1 MSSLRFL
8 FSPPLSAPDALCSLR
23 GGTVALGAGATY
35 FFATGLQYC
44 FGVVFVAML
53 KDSSLGGSHLAT
65 SWVLSIE
72 YFCFMF
78 SGSLSAPLIA
88 SRGPRVAALVGAAL
102 LAAGFCLSSV
112 VSDLG
117 LLYATY
123 GLLVGA
129 GCGLLNT
136 AASYTVTQHFV
147 KRRSLALGATLA
159 GGGLGAIVL
168 APVVQA
174 AISATGWRG
183 ALRLLAALAACVL
196 PLAALPFNS
205 ISATPQ
211 GSAAGTTSKEGA
223 EDLLLEGEGPSLEPP
238 SEAPS
243 FSAVLSI
250 VPLRWFALGSF
261 LYCGVFFT
269 LLENLAPF
277 LTDAAPRGVG
287 LSAATAA
294 LLGSVQGAA
303 NVIGRLAI
311 GAAGDLPG
319 VSKTALAQATMVAEA
334 ALLGCLAL
342 APQLPGF
349 AYFFAGGFGFCAGS
363 LVALQPAIVAS
374 YAPPHLLAHGLGLLY
389 VCQSPAILLVPTLAS
404 AARDRW
410 GSYIVVWEA
419 LPLLVGAGA
428 ALLDGGRLAKWGSAA
443 ALLIGAATCSKREGA
458 TANQEP
464 GKHYAPL

>member
-1 MSSLRFL
+1 MSRALRFL
-8 FSPPLSAPDALCSLR
+8 LSAPPSAPDALCSLR
-23 GGTVALGAGATY
+23 GGIVAAAAAATY

-53 KDSSLGGSHLAT
+53 KDPSLGGSHLAT

-72 YFCFMF
+72 YFFFMF

-88 SRGPRVAALVGAAL
+88 SHGPRAAAIAGAAL
-102 LAAGFCLSSV
+102 LAAGFALSSV
-112 VSDLG
+112 VSNLG
-117 LLYATY
+117 LLYLTY

-136 AASYTVTQHFV
+136 AASFTVTQHFV
-147 KRRSLALGATLA
+147 KRRALALGATLA

-174 AISATGWRG
+174 AIAGAGWRG

-196 PLAALPFNS
+196 PLAALPFNA
-205 ISATPQ
+205 IKAER
-211 GSAAGTTSKEGA
+211 GSAAGVEGA
-223 EDLLLEGEGPSLEPP
+223 EDPLLEGKGPAAEAEGPPA
-238 SEAPS
+238 EAPS
-243 FSAVLSI
+243 FSAVLAI
-250 VPLRWFALGSF
+250 VPLRWFALGCF

-269 LLENLAPF
+269 ILENLAPF

-303 NVIGRLAI
+303 NVVGRLAI
-311 GAAGDLPG
+311 GAVGDLPG
-319 VSKTALAQATMVAEA
+319 VSKTVLAQATMAAEA

-342 APQLPGF
+342 APQFPSY

-363 LVALQPAIVAS
+363 VVALMPAIVAS
-374 YAPPHLLAHGLGLLY
+374 HAPPHLLAHGLGFLY
-389 VCQSPAILLVPTLAS
+389 VCQSPAILLLPALAS

-410 GSYIVVWEA
+410 GSYIAVWEA
-419 LPLLVGAGA
+419 LPLVVCAGA
-428 ALLDGGRLAKWGSAA
+428 ALLDGGALAKWCSAA
-443 ALLIGAATCSKREGA
+443 LCAGPCSKRGGA
-458 TANQEP
+458 GTPN
-464 GKHYAPL
+464 

>member
-1 MSSLRFL
+1 M
-8 FSPPLSAPDALCSLR
+8 R
-23 GGTVALGAGATY
+23 GGAVALGASATY

-44 FGVVFVAML
+44 FGVIFVAML
-53 KDSSLGGSHLAT
+53 KDSSLGGSHLTT

-78 SGSLSAPLIA
+78 SGSVSAPLIA
-88 SRGPRVAALVGAAL
+88 SRGPRVAALAGAAL
-102 LAAGFCLSSV
+102 LATGFGLSSI

-117 LLYATY
+117 LLYVTY
-123 GLLVGA
+123 GLFVGA

-136 AASYTVTQHFV
+136 ASSYTVTQHFV
-147 KRRSLALGATLA
+147 KRRSLALGGTLA

-205 ISATPQ
+205 IKVAPQ
-211 GSAAGTTSKEGA
+211 GSATTSTATSNESA
-223 EDLLLEGEGPSLEPP
+223 EDPLLEGEGPSPEPP

-243 FSAVLSI
+243 FSAILSI

-319 VSKTALAQATMVAEA
+319 VSKTVLAQGTMAAEA
-334 ALLGCLAL
+334 ALVGCLAL
-342 APQLPGF
+342 APQFPGY

-374 YAPPHLLAHGLGLLY
+374 HVPPHLLAHGLGFLY
-389 VCQSPAILLVPTLAS
+389 VCQSPAILLVPPLAS

-410 GSYIVVWEA
+410 GSYSVVWEA
-419 LPLLVGAGA
+419 LPLVVGAGA
-428 ALLDGGRLAKWGSAA
+428 SLLDGGWLAKRCSAA
-443 ALLIGAATCSKREGA
+443 ALRAGAAACSKREGA
-458 TANQEP
+458 TAIQEP
-464 GKHYAPL
+464 G

>member
-1 MSSLRFL
+1 MSSLCRL
-8 FSPPLSAPDALCSLR
+8 LSPPLSAPDSLCSLR
-23 GGTVALGAGATY
+23 GGSVALGASTTY
-35 FFATGLQYC
+35 FFSTGLQYC

-53 KDSSLGGSHLAT
+53 KDTSLGGSHLAT

-72 YFCFMF
+72 YFFFMF

-88 SRGPRVAALVGAAL
+88 SRGPRLAALAGAAL
-102 LAAGFCLSSV
+102 LAAGFGLSSV

-117 LLYATY
+117 LLYVTY
-123 GLLVGA
+123 GLFVGV

-196 PLAALPFNS
+196 PLAVLPFNS
-205 ISATPQ
+205 ISVVPH
-211 GSAAGTTSKEGA
+211 GSATSGERA
-223 EDLLLEGEGPSLEPP
+223 EDPLLEGEGPSSEPP
-238 SEAPS
+238 PEAPS
-243 FSAVLSI
+243 FSAALSI

-294 LLGSVQGAA
+294 LLGSTQGAA
-303 NVIGRLAI
+303 NVIGRLVI
-311 GAAGDLPG
+311 GAVGDLPG
-319 VSKTALAQATMVAEA
+319 VSKTVLAQASMVAEA
-334 ALLGCLAL
+334 ALLGCLTL
-342 APQLPGF
+342 APQFPGY

-374 YAPPHLLAHGLGLLY
+374 LVPPQLFAHGLGLLY

-410 GSYIVVWEA
+410 GSYSVVWQT
-419 LPLLVGAGA
+419 LPLIVGAGA
-428 ALLDGGRLAKWGSAA
+428 SLLDGGRLAKWCRAA
-443 ALLIGAATCSKREGA
+443 PCSKREDA
-458 TANQEP
+458 MVSQEP
-464 GKHYAPL
+464 EKL